1 MKIQNYHFDIEL
13 VMTRYER
20 LEGWIETLTISQI
33 KDLLLETLDYCIDS
47 EYVNF
52 WDSSEAPTW
61 DGNGERLDGKED
73 ENELD

>member
-1 MKIQNYHFDIEL
+1 MNRL
-13 VMTRYER
+13 ER
-20 LEGWIETLTISQI
+20 LEKWVYTLSPTQLKELLVETV
-33 KDLLLETLDYCIDS
+33 DYCIDS

-52 WDSSEAPTW
+52 WDISESPTW